1 VNANISAPLS
11 PSLGSVLCPDAP
23 GRDGSPRAMRYWLW
37 AAPDCKSPDHVVICV
52 HGLTRQGRDFDALAQ
67 RLSRDCTVIAVDVAG
82 RGASD
87 WLADGALYGV
97 PLYAADHIRLIQHVK
112 DTFSP
117 TTIDWIGTSMGG
129 LIGIGVASLPDG
141 VLAHPIR
148 KLVLNDVGP
157 TLEFEA
163 LKRIGT
169 YVGQPARFSN
179 LQDGAD
185 ALWTV
190 CTGFGPHTTEE
201 WFELSRHM
209 FVERSGHFEY
219 HYDPAIALA
228 FKGFDAPDAAEVIA
242 QGNQVLWAAYDAIR
256 APTLVIRGEASDL
269 LTEATLSDMAQRGP
283 KAQTVTFK
291 DVGHAP
297 TLVAPAQQSVVV
309 DFLLT

>member
-1 VNANISAPLS
+1 VNVNISEPLS

-169 YVGQPARFSN
+169 YVGQPARFSS

-291 DVGHAP
+291 NVGHAP

>member
-1 VNANISAPLS
+1 MNANTPAPLS
-11 PSLGSVLCPDAP
+11 PTLGSVLCPDAP

-67 RLSRDCTVIAVDVAG
+67 RLSSDCTVIAVDVAG

-97 PLYAADHIRLIQHVK
+97 PLYVADHIRLIQHVK

-117 TTIDWIGTSMGG
+117 TTIDWVGTSMGG

-148 KLVLNDVGP
+148 RLVLNDVGP

-163 LKRIGT
+163 LKRIGA
-169 YVGQPARFSN
+169 YVGQTARFSS
-179 LQDGAD
+179 LQAGTD
-185 ALWTV
+185 ALWAV
-190 CTGFGPHTTEE
+190 CSGFGPHTADE

-209 FVERSGHFEY
+209 LVERGDHFEF
-219 HYDPAIALA
+219 HYDPAIARA
-228 FKGFDAPDAAEVIA
+228 FRGFDAPGAAEGVA
-242 QGNQVLWAAYDAIR
+242 RGNQALWAAYDAIR
-256 APTLVIRGEASDL
+256 AETLVIRGEVSDL
-269 LTEATLSDMAQRGP
+269 LSKETLQAMAERGP
-283 KAQTVTFK
+283 KARTVTVES
-291 DVGHAP
+291 VGHAP
-297 TLVAPAQQSVVV
+297 TLVAPSQQALVA
-309 DFLLT
+309 DFLLI